1 MRGRILNRTFGRM
14 AEATRVALQET
25 YPTDYSFRPLLLGA
39 LLWAPSFIVPVTR
52 IHGPTLNQ

>member
-25 YPTDYSFRPLLLGA
+25 YPTDYSFRPLSSLVLFFGLPPLLC
-39 LLWAPSFIVPVTR
+39 PSHEFMDQP
-52 IHGPTLNQ
+52 